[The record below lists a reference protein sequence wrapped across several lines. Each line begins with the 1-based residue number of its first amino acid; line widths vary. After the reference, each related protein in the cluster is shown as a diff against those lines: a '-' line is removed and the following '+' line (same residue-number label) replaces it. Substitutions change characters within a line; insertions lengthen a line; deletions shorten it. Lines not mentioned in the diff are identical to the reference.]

1 MLRRLSAIFLGL
13 STPESYSCDEFV
25 KQTITSSAIALCGQ
39 FAFADADSSAA
50 STPRPDKS
58 QYTLFNPTPIDLRR
72 RTTQIDRARPT
83 ARTRSMPAFSKS
95 KAMCGTGR
103 LITKKAFALAPGSLA
118 IGIGLSMNA
127 PPVRPLRPCRCTR
140 AEFPLKQVPM
150 IPLLSGSSQQPK
162 SSRIRPQIWVFLLKH
177 PKIGPN
183 FR

>member
-25 KQTITSSAIALCGQ
+25 EQTTTTSAMALCGQ

-72 RTTQIDRARPT
+72 PYNTDRPSKTDSPFTIDAGVFQIESDVANWTLDYEKGVGTRTWI
-83 ARTRSMPAFSKS
+83 
-95 KAMCGTGR
+95 
-103 LITKKAFALAPGSLA
+103 IA

-127 PPVRPLRPCRCTR
+127 PPVRPLRPCHCTR
-140 AEFPLKQVPM
+140 AEFPLKT
-150 IPLLSGSSQQPK
+150 GSHDSAFIGFLQQPN
-162 SSRIRPQIWVFLLKH
+162 SSRIRPKIWLFLLKH
-177 PKIGPN
+177 PNIGPKS
-183 FR
+183 R